1 MGPLVHAEGKPFRG
15 PHVPLFC
22 STKQARIL
30 IRTTVMVV
38 EYGSYEYRVMDEGVP
53 VDAVIHKR

>member
-1 MGPLVHAEGKPFRG
+1 MSPFS
-15 PHVPLFC
+15 PHMRSSRAPVVLEE
-22 STKQARIL
+22 QARIL
-30 IRTTVMVV
+30 VRTTVMVV

>member
-1 MGPLVHAEGKPFRG
+1 
-15 PHVPLFC
+15 VPLLC
-22 STKQARIL
+22 SRKQARIL
-30 IRTTVMVV
+30 VRTTVMVV